1 MNLYYTEQGEGEY
14 FTILHGLYGSSD
26 NWNNIAKML
35 SDEFKVIAVD
45 LPNHGRS
52 PKTEQFNL
60 SFLGDSVYDF
70 LKQKNIKKTHLLG
83 HSLGGKIALEIASKY
98 PQIVDK
104 LIIVDIA
111 PRNYLK
117 NEFQE
122 RENHEKII
130 NILKNVDLSKYKN
143 RSEAL
148 TDLVKID
155 KSGRLKMFM
164 MKNISRNKNGK
175 LEWKIN
181 LKAISDNLSQ
191 LLNQFDTKIIDIKNE
206 ILFIKA
212 ENSPYINS
220 KDIDFIRQNF
230 AKATIKIIPDTTHW
244 IHAEKPQTLVK
255 EIKNFVKIL
264 M

>member
-1 MNLYYTEQGEGEY
+1 MNLYYRQQGEGENL
-14 FTILHGLYGSSD
+14 TILHGLYGSSD
-26 NWNNIAKML
+26 NWNNISKLL

-45 LPNHGRS
+45 LPNHGKS
-52 PKTEQFNL
+52 PKTDEFNL
-60 SFLGDSVYDF
+60 SFLSDSVYDF
-70 LKQKNIKKTHLLG
+70 LKEKNIQKTHLLG

-117 NEFQE
+117 NEFEE

-143 RSEAL
+143 RSDAL
-148 TDLVKID
+148 NELMKIE
-155 KSGRLKMFM
+155 KTGKLKMFL
-164 MKNISRNKNGK
+164 MKNIKRNKNGD

-181 LKAISDNLSQ
+181 IKAISDNLSQ
-191 LLNQFDTKIIDIKNE
+191 ILNQFDTKIENIKNE

-212 ENSPYINS
+212 ENSPYINA
-220 KDIDFIRQNF
+220 KDIEFIKQNF
-230 AKATIKIIPDTTHW
+230 KKAKIKIIPDTTHW
-244 IHAEKPQTLVK
+244 IHIEKPKTLVK
-255 EIKNFVKIL
+255 EIKKFSKKLN
-264 M
+264 